1 MVVNATL
8 LSSWTLGAWCSL
20 LWVAL
25 TDIYILLVSSGMEP
39 CVAGLYTE
47 NFTI

>member
-20 LWVAL
+20 LRVAL
-25 TDIYILLVSSGMEP
+25 KDIYILLVSSGMIQD
-39 CVAGLYTE
+39 VNTWSRA
-47 NFTI
+47 